1 MAHRTTDTRAPELE
15 EVAPPDILTMRAS
28 AARALPLVDAPSTDD
43 LATLGET
50 LRGHIRVLIPDVE
63 KRALL
68 HPRNATP
75 RISAS
80 AAVGEATRKLRMG
93 DDGTVAIRVSV
104 VQKLARSVVA
114 LCNHYEKLS
123 GAGS

>member
-1 MAHRTTDTRAPELE
+1 MAHRTTDASTPGLE
-15 EVAPPDILTMRAS
+15 ETAPPDILTMRAS
-28 AARALPLVDAPSTDD
+28 ASRALPLAGVPSTDD
-43 LATLGET
+43 LAILAET

-114 LCNHYEKLS
+114 LCNHYEALGGK
-123 GAGS
+123 A